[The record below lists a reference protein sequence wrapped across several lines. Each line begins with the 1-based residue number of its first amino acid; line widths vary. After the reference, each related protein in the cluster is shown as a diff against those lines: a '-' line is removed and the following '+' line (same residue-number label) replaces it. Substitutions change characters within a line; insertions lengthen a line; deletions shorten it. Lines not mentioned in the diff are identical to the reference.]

1 MKVLYFLFFFIHFLS
16 FGQTI
21 DFTYD
26 QAGNQIQRKYIWDGN
41 RQSNQ
46 EVKDYDDLV
55 NSDLEKFFPE
65 DVISYYPNPVKE
77 ELFLQWELIDN
88 KNVEN
93 ISIYNISG
101 QVIKNVKIS
110 SEKRIVLNFSDF
122 SVGSYLVILFYSNG
136 EKKEIKII
144 KSY

>member
-1 MKVLYFLFFFIHFLS
+1 MKILFLFLFFNS
-16 FGQTI
+16 FCLYSQTI
-21 DFTYD
+21 NFTYD
-26 QAGNQIQRKYIWDGN
+26 QAGNQIQRKYNMYGN

-65 DVISYYPNPVKE
+65 DIISYYPNPVKE
-77 ELFLQWELIDN
+77 ELFLKWELIND
-88 KNVEN
+88 KNVEK
-93 ISIYNISG
+93 ISVFNISG
-101 QVIKNVKIS
+101 QVIKDVKIS
-110 SEKRIVLNFSDF
+110 SEKNIILNFSDF
-122 SVGSYLVILFYSNG
+122 SIGSYLVILFYSNG

>member
-1 MKVLYFLFFFIHFLS
+1 MKVLYYLLFFIHFLS
-16 FGQTI
+16 SGQTI

-26 QAGNQIQRKYIWDGN
+26 QAGNQIQRKYIWNGN